1 MKLYAI
7 QTLPDNTIHHGKVF
21 TTKALAVRE
30 IERHDCTLDMFG
42 NVLDNGTKV
51 GRLVNLSLH
60 VE

>member
-1 MKLYAI
+1 MQLYAI

-21 TTKALAVRE
+21 TTKALAIRE
-30 IERHDCTLDMFG
+30 IEQHDCALDVFG

-51 GRLVNLSLH
+51 GKLVNLTLR